1 MRLTRYAKLE
11 KAIASGDGVGITERW
26 HYGHVLL
33 RDDERVTPAGNLRD
47 GQISKL
53 IEAAQTAGRVLSRRE
68 IQYRLQAARTYPT
81 EAQLRKVLAQLET
94 WWDLI
99 QANFPAVEAPDGAEP
114 YDPRTGQPKP
124 RSSAGANALP
134 SAHYEQTELF
144 PKHDGDATLADLA
157 AYQREMRDLTARF
170 AARDNERA
178 EYLDRLIAAAGG
190 DLTWT
195 LAEAV
200 MAMGDD
206 VDDDEG
212 DE

>member
-11 KAIASGDGVGITERW
+11 KAIADGDGAGVIERW
-26 HYGHVLL
+26 HWGHVLL
-33 RDDERVTPAGNLRD
+33 RDDERTTPAGNLRHGERD
-47 GQISKL
+47 KL
-53 IEAAQTAGRVLSRRE
+53 IAAAKTAGRKLSERE
-68 IQYRLQAARTYPT
+68 IQYRLQAARAYPT
-81 EAQLRKVLAQLET
+81 EAQIRKALADFET

-99 QANFPAVEAPDGAEP
+99 QARFPTVEAPDGAEP

-124 RSSAGANALP
+124 RPSTGANALP

-178 EYLDRLIAAAGG
+178 EYLERLIEAAGG

-206 VDDDEG
+206 VDVEG